1 MFCEAW
7 GMRGVLFLALFC
19 FGWLVALPA
28 FAAGNAAALTAP
40 VYGAGVLKE
49 PSPGTA
55 VEMPY
60 LIAPVIV
67 DEKLVAYAYVSSN
80 VIAASPSAAID
91 IRNGT
96 PFIQDAYVRDV
107 NATPIG
113 KASDPSTVDGNALA
127 ARMLACAKKMVGAG
141 KAIGIKI
148 TQIQMSPVQPNG

>member
-1 MFCEAW
+1 
-7 GMRGVLFLALFC
+7 MRGVLFLALFC

-28 FAAGNAAALTAP
+28 FAAGAAAPSTAP
-40 VYGAGVLKE
+40 IYGAGVLKE
-49 PSPGTA
+49 PAPGTA

-80 VIAASPSAAID
+80 IIAASPAAAIN
-91 IRNGT
+91 IRNET

-107 NATPIG
+107 NALPIG

-127 ARMLACAKKMVGAG
+127 GRMLSDVKKILGAG
-141 KAIGIKI
+141 KAIGVKI
-148 TQIQMSPVQPNG
+148 IQIQMSDVQPNG

>member
-1 MFCEAW
+1 MFCQHP

-19 FGWLVALPA
+19 FGWIVALPA
-28 FAAGNAAALTAP
+28 FAASTTAP
-40 VYGAGVLKE
+40 STAPIYGAGVLKE

-60 LIAPVIV
+60 LIAPVVV

-80 VIAASPSAAID
+80 IIAASPSAAID
-91 IRNGT
+91 IRDKT

-113 KASDPSTVDGNALA
+113 MASDPATVDGNALA
-127 ARMLACAKKMVGAG
+127 IRMLADARKVVGAS
-141 KAIGIKI
+141 KAVGVKI
-148 TQIQMSPVQPNG
+148 ITIQMSAVQPNG

>member
-1 MFCEAW
+1 MFCQPS

-28 FAAGNAAALTAP
+28 FAASAGNAAP
-40 VYGAGVLKE
+40 IFGAGVLKE
-49 PSPGTA
+49 PAPGTA

-60 LIAPVIV
+60 LIAPVVV
-67 DEKLVAYAYVSSN
+67 DEKLVSYAYVSSN
-80 VIAASPSAAID
+80 IIASSPSAAID
-91 IRNGT
+91 IRDKT

-113 KASDPSTVDGNALA
+113 MASDPSTVDGNALA

-148 TQIQMSPVQPNG
+148 IQIQMSAVQPNG